1 MLSEILLVRHGQTE
15 SNRTGYYIGW
25 SAEDLNT
32 TGIAQAQRLSSRL
45 AGLLIE
51 VVYSSPL
58 QRAFTTASIIAGPH
72 RVEVKTLPD
81 LKEVNQGHLQ
91 GAPRSE
97 TKSRFPEFWKQLF
110 EDISQATFPGGES
123 FTQVAERS
131 LRSFESIIK
140 ENPDK
145 RVLIVSH
152 EIVIKIIIM
161 RALGVSY
168 SIYRRFEVGN
178 ASLSLVHVQGASFKL
193 ITLNDKSHLAGID

>member
-25 SAEDLNT
+25 SSEDLDT
-32 TGIAQAQRLSSRL
+32 TGVAQAQRLSSRL
-45 AGLLIE
+45 AGSPIE
-51 VVYSSPL
+51 VIYSSPL

-72 RVEVKTLPD
+72 HVEVKTLPD

-97 TKSRFPEFWKQLF
+97 TKNRFPEFWKQLI

-123 FTQVAERS
+123 FAQVAERS
-131 LRSFESIIK
+131 LRTFKSIIK

-161 RALGVSY
+161 QALGVPY
-168 SIYRRFEVGN
+168 NIYRRFEVGN
-178 ASLSLVHVQGASFKL
+178 ASLSLLQVQGTSFKL